1 MAQDVNQK
9 KVRKNSCT
17 TELSIL
23 NGIDY
28 VPQYKL
34 SLTGMLFNRIQVS
47 EMSWTCQNINSLFPS
62 KFFMIS
68 LYLTSYQEA
77 LFDVRTHSQHI
88 MYCDSRH
95 RALFKVRLFLKL
107 LLEEA

>member
-34 SLTGMLFNRIQVS
+34 SLTGMLFNSIQVS
-47 EMSWTCQNINSLFPS
+47 EMSWTC
-62 KFFMIS
+62 
-68 LYLTSYQEA
+68 
-77 LFDVRTHSQHI
+77 
-88 MYCDSRH
+88 
-95 RALFKVRLFLKL
+95 
-107 LLEEA
+107 